1 MSRRPA
7 PNRTAN
13 PLRRLRWPTPPVG
26 LAIDDVHRAQVRALG
41 SRLIVRALCSFAALS
56 CMVLAAW
63 TNVALVPL
71 IAWTLATLGFIAA
84 TTMQRT
90 RLLSCGGPCLDQVH
104 REEVVG
110 RLISCALLA
119 ALGWLLRDAPMHV
132 HFVVVA
138 AWVLSIMTPQFSL
151 ISVPRT
157 MVWSIAIMS
166 VAHVTYALVFGMPLV
181 AVVAVLGAVIIAYAG
196 LIDARE
202 FFDMLKQSV
211 VLHEKE
217 ETVSLLLREFEDAG
231 ADWLW
236 QIDAGRCLTHV
247 SPRFAHALGAQV
259 EELEGRSVLEVL
271 AGDSWQAGRFASGL
285 RQFAEQLKRRESFS
299 DLILPIQVKG
309 ESRWWE
315 LSASPRVD
323 EDGVFLGYRGVGSDV
338 TEQRASADKIAKLAR
353 FDTLTG
359 LPNRLMIN
367 EALASALE
375 RATTHHNRPGF
386 MMIDLDRFKAVNDTL
401 GHPVGDR
408 LLIRVAERLRQLMKA
423 GETAGRLGG
432 DEFAVVLAD
441 ASDANRVITL
451 SDAIISTLS
460 RPYEV
465 DQNTLYIGASVGT
478 AVSPRDGRSAEML
491 IRSADLALYKSKE
504 AGGGTAHA
512 YQPSLHA
519 DADQRRNIEIAM
531 RKALEKGEFHLV
543 YQPVVSATDTVIEG
557 FETLLRWTNPN
568 LGSISPVKFIPIAE
582 EARLIGAI
590 GEWVLRTAC
599 QQAVEWPSHVRVAVN
614 VSTDQLNDPSFVQT
628 VVSALSHSGL
638 DPNRL
643 ELEVTESLFLKD
655 GGSAVQM
662 LDRLLGLGVR
672 LALDDFGTGYS
683 SLGYLQKARFS
694 TIKVDRSFIQG
705 AAAGKT
711 ESVAIIRAVVAMAE
725 ALGMS
730 TTAEGVETEAE
741 LELVQRYGCS
751 KIQGY
756 LYGRPMP
763 AADTFDLLAKADR
776 HRLSA

>member
-7 PNRTAN
+7 RKTNVSLSP
-13 PLRRLRWPTPPVG
+13 RLRWPTPPPGVPSE
-26 LAIDDVHRAQVRALG
+26 DVERAQVRALA
-41 SRLIVRALCSFAALS
+41 SRLAVSGICTLAALI
-56 CMVLAAW
+56 CMIIGAIGHASTPGLVAWVIGCVVALGFTVVKHRQVLAGDLAC
-63 TNVALVPL
+63 LPRFHRQE
-71 IAWTLATLGFIAA
+71 IA
-84 TTMQRT
+84 
-90 RLLSCGGPCLDQVH
+90 
-104 REEVVG
+104 G
-110 RLISCALLA
+110 RLVGCVFLA
-119 ALGWLLRDAPMHV
+119 ALGWLLRDAPSSSHYLII
-132 HFVVVA
+132 A
-138 AWVLSIMTPQFSL
+138 AGALNLLKPQVSL
-151 ISVPRT
+151 FAAPRT
-157 MVWSIAIMS
+157 MMESMGITGAAL
-166 VAHVTYALVFGMPLV
+166 VAYALAFGMPLMALV
-181 AVVAVLGAVIIAYAG
+181 TVLGALIISYAG
-196 LIDARE
+196 LIDSHD
-202 FFDMLKQSV
+202 FFDQLKQRV
-211 VLHEKE
+211 VLQEKE

-247 SPRFAHALGAQV
+247 SPRFAHALGVQAD
-259 EELEGRSVLEVL
+259 ELEGRSVLEVL
-271 AGDSWQAGRFASGL
+271 AGDDWKAGRFSSEL
-285 RQFAEQLKRRESFS
+285 RALAEQLKERESFS
-299 DLILPIQVKG
+299 DLILPIRVNG
-309 ESRWWE
+309 ERRWWE
-315 LSASPRVD
+315 LSASPRLD
-323 EDGVFLGYRGVGSDV
+323 EGGVFLGYRGVGSDV
-338 TEQRASADKIAKLAR
+338 TEQRTSADKIAKLAR
-353 FDTLTG
+353 YDTLTG

-367 EALASALE
+367 EALARALD
-375 RATTHHNRPGF
+375 AAAVGHNRPGF

-401 GHPVGDR
+401 GHPMGDR
-408 LLIRVAERLRQLMKA
+408 LLVRVAERLRQLMRA

-432 DEFAVVLAD
+432 DEFAVVLTD
-441 ASDANRVITL
+441 SSDANRVTAL

-465 DQNTLYIGASVGT
+465 DHNTMYIGASVGT

-519 DADQRRNIEIAM
+519 DADQRRNLEIAM
-531 RKALEKGEFHLV
+531 RKALERGEFHLV
-543 YQPVVSATDTVIEG
+543 YQPVVSATDTIIEG
-557 FETLLRWTNPN
+557 FETLLRWTNPT
-568 LGSISPVKFIPIAE
+568 LGPVSPVKFIPIAE
-582 EARLIGAI
+582 EARLIGPI

-599 QQAVEWPSHVRVAVN
+599 QQAVEWPEHVRVAVN
-614 VSTDQLNDPSFVQT
+614 VSTDQLNDPAFVQT

-638 DPNRL
+638 KPERL

-694 TIKVDRSFIQG
+694 TIKVDRSFVQG
-705 AAAGKT
+705 AATGKA

-751 KIQGY
+751 KVQGY

-763 AADTFDLLAKADR
+763 AADTFDLLAKANR

>member
-1 MSRRPA
+1 MA
-7 PNRTAN
+7 A
-13 PLRRLRWPTPPVG
+13 
-26 LAIDDVHRAQVRALG
+26 LACMVAGALG
-41 SRLIVRALCSFAALS
+41 HVETF
-56 CMVLAAW
+56 
-63 TNVALVPL
+63 
-71 IAWTLATLGFIAA
+71 
-84 TTMQRT
+84 
-90 RLLSCGGPCLDQVH
+90 
-104 REEVVG
+104 
-110 RLISCALLA
+110 ALLA
-119 ALGWLLRDAPMHV
+119 WAFGCTALVGISVVRRSRLLDDDPACLHGFHRQEIIGRLTGCLCLAGLGYLLKSAPSAV
-132 HFVVVA
+132 HFVVIA
-138 AWVLSIMTPQFSL
+138 AGALNLLKPQISL
-151 ISVPRT
+151 TAAPRT
-157 MVWSIAIMS
+157 MVSSIAITGSAMVVYS
-166 VAHVTYALVFGMPLV
+166 LLFCGLLFGVLTAIAALIV
-181 AVVAVLGAVIIAYAG
+181 AYAG
-196 LIDARE
+196 LMDSNE
-202 FFDMLKQSV
+202 FFAMLKQRV
-211 VLHEKE
+211 ALQEKE
-217 ETVSLLLREFEDAG
+217 ETVSLLLREFEDGG

-236 QIDAGRCLTHV
+236 QIDASRCLTHV
-247 SPRFAHALGAQV
+247 SPRFAHAMGAQV
-259 EELEGRSVLEVL
+259 DDLEGRSVLEVL
-271 AGDSWQAGRFASGL
+271 AGDDWQAGRFASEL
-285 RQFAEQLKRRESFS
+285 RQLTEQLKARESFS
-299 DLILPIQVKG
+299 NLILPIRIGG
-309 ESRWWE
+309 EARWWE

-323 EDGVFLGYRGVGSDV
+323 EAGVFLGYRGVGSDV
-338 TEQRASADKIAKLAR
+338 TEQRTSADKIAKLAR
-353 FDTLTG
+353 YDTLTG

-375 RATTHHNRPGF
+375 RAATHHNRPGF

-401 GHPVGDR
+401 GHPMGDR
-408 LLIRVAERLRQLMKA
+408 LLVRVAERLRQLMTA

-432 DEFAVVLAD
+432 DEFAVVLTD
-441 ASDANRVITL
+441 ASDTSRVTAL

-460 RPYEV
+460 RAYEV
-465 DQNTLYIGASVGT
+465 DRNTLYIGASVGT
-478 AVSPRDGRSAEML
+478 AVSPRDGRSAETL

-531 RKALEKGEFHLV
+531 RKALERGEFHLV
-543 YQPVVSATDTVIEG
+543 YQPVVSASDPVIEG

-568 LGSISPVKFIPIAE
+568 LGSVSPVKFIPIAE

-599 QQAVEWPSHVRVAVN
+599 QQAVEWPDRVRVAVN
-614 VSTDQLNDPSFVQT
+614 VSTDQLNDPGFVQT

-638 DPNRL
+638 DPSRL

-694 TIKVDRSFIQG
+694 TIKVDRSFVQG
-705 AAAGKT
+705 AATGKA

-741 LELVQRYGCS
+741 LELVQRFGCS
-751 KIQGY
+751 KVQGY

-763 AADTFDLLAKADR
+763 AAETFELLAKANR
-776 HRLSA
+776 QRMSA